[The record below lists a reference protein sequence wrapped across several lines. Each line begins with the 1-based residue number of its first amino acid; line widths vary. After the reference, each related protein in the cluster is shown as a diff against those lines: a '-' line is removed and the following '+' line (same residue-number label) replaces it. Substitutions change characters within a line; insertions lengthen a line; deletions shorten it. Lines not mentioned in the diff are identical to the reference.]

1 MVVLTT
7 AGNRSRCVS
16 EQPDG
21 LSEHR
26 VALSDLASQALPFN
40 TTSSAD

>member
-1 MVVLTT
+1 MVVLTA

-16 EQPDG
+16 EHPNA
-21 LSEHR
+21 LSEHG
-26 VALSDLASQALPFN
+26 VALFDPDSQALPFN